1 MTFNLPSLRS
11 VFQPTTNPRGD
22 INTLLD
28 DLDDFFYDF
37 ERRIP
42 YFSDPSKEPGFRPQL
57 DISETNSEYNISFD
71 LPGVSKKD
79 IDLKADNNILT
90 IKGKKEFDKEHKD
103 NNFYT
108 RERFYGDF
116 HRSVNLPSD
125 ADTDKINTNF
135 KDGVLQI
142 MIPKNANSHV
152 KSIEIKG

>member
-11 VFQPTTNPRGD
+11 VFQPTTKPRGD

-28 DLDDFFYDF
+28 DF

-42 YFSDPSKEPGFRPQL
+42 YFSNPSKEPSFCPQL
-57 DISETNSEYNISFD
+57 DISETNSEYNISLD

-79 IDLKADNNILT
+79 IDLKADNNLLT

-142 MIPKNANSHV
+142 MIPKSSDSHV
-152 KSIEIKG
+152 KSIEIKE

>member
-1 MTFNLPSLRS
+1 MTFNLPNLRS

-28 DLDDFFYDF
+28 DF

-42 YFSDPSKEPGFRPQL
+42 YFSSPSKEPSFCPQL
-57 DISETNSEYNISFD
+57 DISETNSKYNISLD

-79 IDLKADNNILT
+79 IDLKVDNNIMT
-90 IKGKKEFDKEHKD
+90 IKGKKEFNKEHKD

-142 MIPKNANSHV
+142 NVPKSSNSRV
-152 KSIEIKG
+152 KSIEINE